1 MKYIVGISGY
11 FHDSSVCLLKDGKLI
26 EFIKEESLT
35 RIKGTRG
42 FPVRSLK
49 FLTREYELTDNNV
62 RYLAFYEKPL
72 RGWAATIHHSLAQPR
87 KSFDLLRHQIKQ
99 FWSGPI
105 HFVTELKK
113 IIHISEHKLL
123 FVPHHLSHALSAIA
137 FVNSKI
143 QDKPLLNFVF
153 DGVGDGNTTSIFKFQ
168 NNAAELVFQQNY
180 PHSLG
185 LFYSAVTDYC
195 GFLIN
200 EGEYKLM
207 ALAAFGR
214 PTCYEF
220 FREQVFSIT
229 MPSFSLD
236 MSWFDYDKSPER
248 SFSKKWIEKFGSPI
262 KEKDI
267 QDMQSESFQRA
278 ADLALSSQLVIQDII
293 NSTIDWGIKET
304 GIRDV
309 TISGGVAQNSL
320 AMCSAALV
328 PGLNSITIP
337 PSPGDSGAA
346 IGAANFAK
354 MVDGG
359 ASIACK
365 DIFFGKSQLDDAR
378 PVFKEMFLLESGP
391 KTMKTNLD
399 TLMDSGEIICCYFGG
414 NEIGPRALCNRSLIC
429 AANNKK
435 SVVKLNSIIKKR
447 EKFRPLA
454 PVMLRSVA
462 ELWFE
467 VNQKASDCYKWMA
480 LTAVAKET
488 LPTEYEPI
496 LHFDR
501 TARIQILDDELH
513 PIHDFLI
520 RNRGKIDML
529 VNTSF
534 NVGGDPIVFDAFD
547 CFVNMKRLGIQL
559 VITDTGLYSCKP

>member
-1 MKYIVGISGY
+1 M
-11 FHDSSVCLLKDGKLI
+11 
-26 EFIKEESLT
+26 
-35 RIKGTRG
+35 
-42 FPVRSLK
+42 
-49 FLTREYELTDNNV
+49 
-62 RYLAFYEKPL
+62 
-72 RGWAATIHHSLAQPR
+72 
-87 KSFDLLRHQIKQ
+87 
-99 FWSGPI
+99 
-105 HFVTELKK
+105 
-113 IIHISEHKLL
+113 
-123 FVPHHLSHALSAIA
+123 
-137 FVNSKI
+137 
-143 QDKPLLNFVF
+143 
-153 DGVGDGNTTSIFKFQ
+153 
-168 NNAAELVFQQNY
+168 
-180 PHSLG
+180 
-185 LFYSAVTDYC
+185 
-195 GFLIN
+195 
-200 EGEYKLM
+200 
-207 ALAAFGR
+207 
-214 PTCYEF
+214 
-220 FREQVFSIT
+220 
-229 MPSFSLD
+229 
-236 MSWFDYDKSPER
+236 
-248 SFSKKWIEKFGSPI
+248 
-262 KEKDI
+262 
-267 QDMQSESFQRA
+267 
-278 ADLALSSQLVIQDII
+278 ALSSQLVIQDII

-354 MVDGG
+354 MVGGG

-365 DIFFGKSQLDDAR
+365 EIFFGKSQLDDAR

-399 TLMDSGEIICCYFGG
+399 DLMGSGEIICCFFGG

>member
-1 MKYIVGISGY
+1 MTYIVGVSGY
-11 FHDSSVCLLKDGKLI
+11 FHDSSVCLLENGKLI

-42 FPVRSLK
+42 FPFRSLK
-49 FLTREYELTDNNV
+49 FLIRKYELTDTNIS
-62 RYLAFYEKPL
+62 YLAFYEKPL

-105 HFVTELKK
+105 HFVSELKK

-123 FVPHHLSHALSAIA
+123 FVPHHLSHALSAVA
-137 FVNSKI
+137 FVNAKL

-153 DGVGDGNTTSIFKFQ
+153 DGVGDGNTTSIYKLQ
-168 NNAAELVFQQNY
+168 KNTVELVFQQNY

-195 GFLIN
+195 GFLVN

-207 ALAAFGR
+207 ALAAFGS
-214 PTCYEF
+214 PTYYEF
-220 FREQVFSIT
+220 FREQVFNIT

-236 MSWFDYDKSPER
+236 MSWFDYDKNPER
-248 SFSKKWIEKFGSPI
+248 SFSDKWIEKFGFPL
-262 KEKDI
+262 KEEDLN
-267 QDMQSESFQRA
+267 DMDGKNFQRA

-293 NSTIDWGIKET
+293 NSTINWGIKET
-304 GIRDV
+304 GIRDL

-320 AMCSAALV
+320 AMDSAALV
-328 PGLNSITIP
+328 PGLNSVTVP

-354 MVDGG
+354 MLGG
-359 ASIACK
+359 GTSISCK
-365 DIFFGKSQLDDAR
+365 DIFYGKSQLDVEK
-378 PVFKEMFLLESGP
+378 PFFQEMFILESAP
-391 KTMKTNLD
+391 KTMKKNLD
-399 TLMDSGEIICCYFGG
+399 SLVSSGEIICCYFGG

-429 AANNKK
+429 AANNET
-435 SVVKLNSIIKKR
+435 SVVALNSIIKKR

-454 PVMLRSVA
+454 PVMLRSTA
-462 ELWFE
+462 ELWFDI
-467 VNQKASDCYKWMA
+467 NQKAADCYRWMA
-480 LTAVAKET
+480 LTAVAKEN
-488 LPTEYEPI
+488 LPNEYEPI

-501 TARIQILDDELH
+501 TARIQILDDETH
-513 PIHDFLI
+513 PIYSFLV
-520 RNRGKIDML
+520 RNGGKIDML

-534 NVGGDPIVFDAFD
+534 NVAGDPIVFDAFD
-547 CFVNMKRLGIQL
+547 CFVNMKRLGINRM
-559 VITDTGLYSCKP
+559 ITDTGLYYCKP